1 MILKLKAKTES
12 DYLSKLFSFN
22 IKYYRYLNNYS
33 QEKLAELCD
42 LSPRYI
48 SDIER
53 GRKWFAFSN
62 VVKIAKVFNIE
73 YYELFINT
81 ERDVKVIERMKHSRQ
96 YNQKP

>member
-1 MILKLKAKTES
+1 MVLRLKLKIEFNS
-12 DYLSKLFSFN
+12 LSKLFSFN

-53 GRKWFAFSN
+53 GRKWFSFSN

-81 ERDVKVIERMKHSRQ
+81 ERDVNVIERMKHSRQ